1 MKEKKVKIVNKL
13 GLHARP
19 ASLLV
24 QTAMKYSSNITI
36 IKDEYKV
43 DAKSIMGI
51 LMLAASCGTE
61 LIIQTEGSDEQ
72 EALVDLEKIFN
83 EGFGEEIQI

>member
-1 MKEKKVKIVNKL
+1 MKEKKIKIINKL

-24 QTAMKYSSNITI
+24 QTAMKYSANITI

-61 LIIQTEGSDEQ
+61 LIVQAEGTDEQ
-72 EALVDLEKIFN
+72 QALDNIEKIFN
-83 EGFGEEIQI
+83 EGFGEEI